1 MHLAGKL
8 NVVADSI
15 SHNIFP
21 MQSIQLSQQPMPDP
35 IPSPLWQLLVT
46 ERPDWTYVNWR
57 ELLRTSAKQSL
68 NINSQRAYHAAQKQ
82 YIEFCQSFQIVPL
95 PATEQVLIL
104 FVADLSSRVCH
115 VTAWSYLSAVRHL
128 HISNGYGDP
137 LKGALQLEL
146 VLRGLRHK
154 KPRGQGVRLP
164 ITPLILMHIR
174 DVLMQQPHDF
184 NNIMMI
190 CLDIWAI
197 CTKMSDVRPLF

>member
-1 MHLAGKL
+1 MWGKSCCHRHVLVYCDNMSVVQIMASKTSKGQGIMHLLRCLHFFTGIFNINLKVMHLAGKL

-46 ERPDWTYVNWR
+46 EQPDWTYVNWR

-146 VLRGLRHK
+146 KLQL
-154 KPRGQGVRLP
+154 
-164 ITPLILMHIR
+164 
-174 DVLMQQPHDF
+174 
-184 NNIMMI
+184 
-190 CLDIWAI
+190 
-197 CTKMSDVRPLF
+197 